1 MTFLLSVRNDMGPDP
16 VQQGEAMKHYSA
28 VCFDFDYTLG
38 DSTDSIVAG
47 FQYGF
52 ERLGHPIP
60 DRETVRGTIGYL
72 LEDAYTMLTG
82 DSDPARRAQ
91 FRPLFLEVAKERQ
104 RRETVLFPGA
114 EELLRALHGH
124 GVKTAIVS
132 TKRGDT
138 IQYIME
144 RYHLLDQ
151 LEFVIGSE
159 DVHAPKPDPQGLNMA
174 LERMGLKPEEL
185 LFCGDTV
192 LDAGAAK
199 NAGCP
204 FCAVLNGTTPAGDFA
219 DFHPVHIAPDLFE
232 LRQWLEG

>member
-1 MTFLLSVRNDMGPDP
+1 MLPYR
-16 VQQGEAMKHYSA
+16 A

-47 FQYGF
+47 FQHAF
-52 ERLGHPIP
+52 PILGWPAP

-82 DSDPARRAQ
+82 DSDPVRRAQ

-114 EELLRALHGH
+114 EELLRALHSR

-144 RYHLLDQ
+144 RCKLMDQ

>member
-1 MTFLLSVRNDMGPDP
+1 MQPYR
-16 VQQGEAMKHYSA
+16 A
-28 VCFDFDYTLG
+28 VCFDFDYTLA
-38 DSTDSIVAG
+38 DATDSIVAG
-47 FQYGF
+47 FQHGF
-52 ERLGHPIP
+52 IQMGWPAP

-82 DSDPARRAQ
+82 DSDPIRRAQ

-114 EELLRALHGH
+114 EELLRALHSR
-124 GVKTAIVS
+124 GVMTAIVS

-144 RYHLLDQ
+144 RYKLMDQ

-204 FCAVLNGTTPAGDFA
+204 FCAVLNGTTPAEDFA
-219 DFHPVHIAPDLFE
+219 DFRPVHIAPDLFE

>member
-1 MTFLLSVRNDMGPDP
+1 
-16 VQQGEAMKHYSA
+16 MKPYKA

-47 FQYGF
+47 FQYAF
-52 ERLGHPIP
+52 EQLGQPIP

-82 DSDPARRAQ
+82 DEDPERRAR

-114 EELLRALHGH
+114 VELLRGLKAA
-124 GVKTAIVS
+124 GVRTAIVS

-138 IQYIME
+138 IAIILE
-144 RYHLLDQ
+144 RWGVRDALDSI
-151 LEFVIGSE
+151 VGSE
-159 DVHAPKPDPQGLNMA
+159 HVHKPKPDPQGLLDTM
-174 LERMGLKPEEL
+174 ERLGVRPEET

-192 LDAGAAK
+192 LDAGAAQG
-199 NAGCP
+199 AGMA
-204 FCAVLNGTTPAGDFA
+204 FCAVLNGTTPAPDFA
-219 DFHPVHIAPDLFE
+219 PLPHVHIAPDLWE
-232 LRQWLEG
+232 LKGWLGV

>member
-1 MTFLLSVRNDMGPDP
+1 M
-16 VQQGEAMKHYSA
+16 
-28 VCFDFDYTLG
+28 
-38 DSTDSIVAG
+38 
-47 FQYGF
+47 
-52 ERLGHPIP
+52 
-60 DRETVRGTIGYL
+60 
-72 LEDAYTMLTG
+72 
-82 DSDPARRAQ
+82 
-91 FRPLFLEVAKERQ
+91 AKERQ

>member
-1 MTFLLSVRNDMGPDP
+1 MQPYR
-16 VQQGEAMKHYSA
+16 A
-28 VCFDFDYTLG
+28 VCFDFDYTLA
-38 DSTDSIVAG
+38 DATDSIVAG
-47 FQYGF
+47 FQHG
-52 ERLGHPIP
+52 LTKMGWPAP

-174 LERMGLKPEEL
+174 LEGMGLKPEEL